1 MLVITRKTD
10 ESLLIADNIEV
21 TVLEISRDRV
31 KLGVSAP
38 RDITVIRYELV
49 TAQNANRE
57 SAQIISKDA
66 LSALINEAKNSKGK
80 GE

>member
-1 MLVITRKTD
+1 MLVITRKAD
-10 ESLLIADNIEV
+10 ESILISDNIEI

-38 RDITVIRYELV
+38 RDVSVMRNELV

-57 SAQIISKDA
+57 SAETIGKDTLAA
-66 LSALINEAKNSKGK
+66 LMSAAKKQ
-80 GE
+80 